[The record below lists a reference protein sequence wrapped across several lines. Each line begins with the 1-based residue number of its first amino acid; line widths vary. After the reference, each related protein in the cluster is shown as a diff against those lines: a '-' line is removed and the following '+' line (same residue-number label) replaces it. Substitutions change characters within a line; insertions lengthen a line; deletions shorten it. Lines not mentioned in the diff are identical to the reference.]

1 MQSRGL
7 PSVFRVDEYCLF
19 WQHCFLHNIY
29 TCTMY
34 KYILYTYTLSNYVVV
49 TLLMEEI
56 HLKQLICPIIAR
68 VSCISTGA
76 VFFHQG

>member
-1 MQSRGL
+1 M
-7 PSVFRVDEYCLF
+7 
-19 WQHCFLHNIY
+19 
-29 TCTMY
+29 CT
-34 KYILYTYTLSNYVVV
+34 YILYTYTLSTYVVV

-76 VFFHQG
+76 GFFFIKGRTTGPAHARDYMLP